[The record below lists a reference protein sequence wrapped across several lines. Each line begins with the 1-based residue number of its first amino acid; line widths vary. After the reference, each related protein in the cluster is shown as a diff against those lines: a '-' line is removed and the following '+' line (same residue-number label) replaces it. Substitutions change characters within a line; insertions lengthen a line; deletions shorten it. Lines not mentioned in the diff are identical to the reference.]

1 MIKALYNQYFQKSRS
16 FLYPIL
22 GIHRSSY
29 SHPVQTYI
37 KWVNSGPKDRKLVCL
52 YTNTN
57 TSDFRAFEDDVLKPN
72 KYYSSHYSG
81 EGNTVVYTFDLKKHS
96 KDWDNFMKGKYSKL
110 SETTKQCIRE
120 YYQIGSPE
128 CEYIDSFLYPGK
140 YMKMYARLLGV
151 DKDVLSEV
159 GELCDPPNAEKE
171 VLVSWQ
177 ELNSELK
184 LELSE

>member
-1 MIKALYNQYFQKSRS
+1 MINALYNQYFQKSRS

-37 KWVNSGPKDRKLVCL
+37 KWVNTNPKDRKLICL

-57 TSDFRAFEDDVLKPN
+57 TTDFKAFENDVLKPN
-72 KYYSSHYSG
+72 RYYSCHYEG
-81 EGNTVVYTFDLKKHS
+81 ENNSVVYTFDLKKHA
-96 KDWDNFMKGKYSKL
+96 KDWDNFIKGKYSKL

-128 CEYIDSFLYPGK
+128 CEYIDSFLYPSK
-140 YMKMYARLLGV
+140 YVKMYSKLLQV
-151 DKDVLSEV
+151 DKNLLIEV
-159 GELCDPPNAEKE
+159 GELCDPPNEEKE
-171 VLVSWQ
+171 ILTSFT
-177 ELNSELK
+177 EKKMEISE
-184 LELSE
+184 